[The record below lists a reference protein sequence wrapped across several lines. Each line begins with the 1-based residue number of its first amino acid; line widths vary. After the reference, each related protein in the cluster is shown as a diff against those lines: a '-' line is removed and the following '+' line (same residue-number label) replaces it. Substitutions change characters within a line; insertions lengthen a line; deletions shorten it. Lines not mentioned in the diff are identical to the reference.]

1 MKIRIVSDSTCDLPE
16 KLVTQ
21 YRISIVPCYINFG
34 SESLLDNVEIS
45 RADFY
50 RRISSKTEFPKT
62 SAPSIGLFTK
72 VYNRLADE
80 GAKEII
86 SIHVRPGLSSMANVA
101 RLAAQ
106 SLDRVRIHVIE
117 VGQLAITLGYLV
129 MQAAKAAAEGKSSR
143 EIIEMVKEKDQRA
156 YLFAALN
163 TLEYLKRG
171 GRVPALIASLA
182 DFLNIKPVVLLRLG
196 NVSLA
201 DRVRTTSKQVEYLLK
216 LARRQGP
223 LEWIGVAH
231 TNAADRAV
239 QLADA
244 IKSIFHYTK
253 EIWIEEVTPVL
264 GVHVGPGALG
274 VACIKSVT
282 E

>member
-1 MKIRIVSDSTCDLPE
+1 
-16 KLVTQ
+16 
-21 YRISIVPCYINFG
+21 
-34 SESLLDNVEIS
+34 
-45 RADFY
+45 
-50 RRISSKTEFPKT
+50 
-62 SAPSIGLFTK
+62 
-72 VYNRLADE
+72 
-80 GAKEII
+80 
-86 SIHVRPGLSSMANVA
+86 MANVA

-106 SLDRVRIHVIE
+106 SLDCVRIHVIE

>member
-1 MKIRIVSDSTCDLPE
+1 MNIRIVSDSTCDLPE
-16 KLVTQ
+16 KLITQ

-50 RRISSKTEFPKT
+50 RRISSKTEFPKI

-106 SLDRVRIHVIE
+106 SLDCVRIHVIE

>member
-1 MKIRIVSDSTCDLPE
+1 MNIRIVSDSTCDLPE
-16 KLVTQ
+16 KLITQ

-106 SLDRVRIHVIE
+106 SLDCVRIHVIE